1 MLDIYCNFSTGR
13 LWHTSVTSHPD
24 IEATAS
30 AVPFRSMLYEASLTL
45 VVFLAS
51 IASLSGLT
59 HNSGALARQD
69 ASGFTL
75 RAAS

>member
-1 MLDIYCNFSTGR
+1 MA
-13 LWHTSVTSHPD
+13 HSVTSHPY

-30 AVPFRSMLYEASLTL
+30 AVPFRWILYEANLTL

-51 IASLSGLT
+51 IASISGLT
-59 HNSGALARQD
+59 HSSGALARQD

-75 RAAS
+75 